1 MPRKEQ
7 YCKMITAKTNSPE
20 ETIEFAKKIG
30 AMLKGGEIIAY
41 KGGLG
46 AGKTT
51 FTRGLAMGMGLP
63 DEVSSPTFALVN
75 EYRGKNTSLTLCH
88 FDMYRITSAEAL
100 ETTGFY
106 DYMSDDTVIAVEWSE
121 NIVGCLPDNI
131 IKITISAENGDDSRS
146 ITVEGDE
153 RFDLI
158 RN

>member
-1 MPRKEQ
+1 
-7 YCKMITAKTNSPE
+7 MITAKTNSPE

-30 AMLKGGEIIAY
+30 ALLKGGDIVAY

-75 EYRGKNTSLTLCH
+75 EYRGRDITLYH
-88 FDMYRITSAEAL
+88 FDMYRIMNAEAL

-106 DYMSDDTVIAVEWSE
+106 DYISEDSVIAVEWSE
-121 NIVGCLPDNI
+121 NIEDCLPKNI
-131 IKITISAENGDDSRS
+131 ITITIRS
-146 ITVEGDE
+146 DGEEERTITAEGDE
-153 RFDLI
+153 RFDSAW
-158 RN
+158 N